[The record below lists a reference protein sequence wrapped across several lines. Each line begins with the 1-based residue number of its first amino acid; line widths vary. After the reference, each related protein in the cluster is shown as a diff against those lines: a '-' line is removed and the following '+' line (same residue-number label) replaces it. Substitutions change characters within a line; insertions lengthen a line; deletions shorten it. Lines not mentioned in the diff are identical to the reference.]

1 MHAKKLVPQIRF
13 KGFEEEWRYKI
24 LNELANKFDNLRIPV
39 SEKLRKAGD
48 IPYYGANGIQDYVS
62 GYTHD
67 GEFVLVAEDG
77 ANDLNNYP
85 SKYVNGKFWANNHV
99 HVIQGKEN
107 ILDNKFLSFAIKNF
121 NFKPLLTGGDR
132 SKLNASAL
140 DIIQIKNPSIKEQEK
155 IGLLFSSL
163 DSLITSQEL
172 KPQKLQAIKQSL
184 LDKMFASN
192 NEKVPKIRFKGFRE
206 DWKENKI
213 GYFLCIPVQE
223 KANVTNASQLL
234 TLGLNLSGLKSGSP
248 KSKLNF
254 GATNYFLRKDGQ
266 FIYGK
271 QNFFN
276 GSMAIIT
283 AEFHDKATSKDV
295 PSFNIKNI
303 DNWFFYYFLA
313 RPNYYEKT
321 ESLSIGTG
329 SKRIHE
335 DVLFDLFIM
344 HPLENDEQVKIAKL
358 IKSINSL
365 IMHVELKLEKLNN
378 IKQGLLEKMFC

>member
-172 KPQKLQAIKQSL
+172 KLQKLQAVKQSL

-192 NEKVPKIRFKGFRE
+192 NEKVPKIRFKAFHEQLELVTLKNILEYERP
-206 DWKENKI
+206 DKYIENSPLQKH
-213 GYFLCIPVQE
+213 GLIPVLT
-223 KANVTNASQLL
+223 ANKSFILGYSNENQKKYNKGRCIIFDDFTLDSKYVDFPFMVASSAIKIL
-234 TLGLNLSGLKSGSP
+234 TP
-248 KSKLNF
+248 KSKSDNLYYYFCLLNKTTF
-254 GATNYFLRKDGQ
+254 ENQGHARHYISIISNTK
-266 FIYGK
+266 IYIPSKGNERELIGK
-271 QNFFN
+271 LFY
-276 GSMAIIT
+276 SIDTLIT
-283 AEFHDKATSKDV
+283 AQET
-295 PSFNIKNI
+295 
-303 DNWFFYYFLA
+303 
-313 RPNYYEKT
+313 
-321 ESLSIGTG
+321 
-329 SKRIHE
+329 
-335 DVLFDLFIM
+335 
-344 HPLENDEQVKIAKL
+344 
-358 IKSINSL
+358 
-365 IMHVELKLEKLNN
+365 KLEKLNN